1 MAFPAI
7 FLDICG
13 RGPCPLARRP
23 SKGPARLSRAL
34 RLQREYRVLA
44 AEESVLGHAE
54 CAHDGLRRIQRPNR
68 GTLRPVLDPTFK
80 AGANSPWGLLFRL
93 VARGPRVAGLHN
105 TDALGPDKQPGQD
118 PRETLAKLAL
128 PWRYQRV
135 TAASHGSENG
145 PRFPPVAPRAG
156 RRWRFGEILMEIRL
170 IIGTDRLFLLN
181 GRRNGPLRRGAAA
194 GCPWA
199 PVLFAMAGGTERR
212 CAAEVGLRGKGQ
224 LRRLISTP

>member
-1 MAFPAI
+1 MRSRWSPPDPAPESG
-7 FLDICG
+7 DIAPGAGSDVQGWCQ
-13 RGPCPLARRP
+13 
-23 SKGPARLSRAL
+23 LS
-34 RLQREYRVLA
+34 
-44 AEESVLGHAE
+44 LGFAVH
-54 CAHDGLRRIQRPNR
+54 
-68 GTLRPVLDPTFK
+68 
-80 AGANSPWGLLFRL
+80 RL

-105 TDALGPDKQPGQD
+105 TDALGPDKQPGQG
-118 PRETLAKLAL
+118 PRKTLVKLAL